1 MFTFREIEK
10 TDAQMI
16 LSWRTSNR
24 VSKYMNTPVNHGV
37 EDQEQWI
44 ISSRTRS
51 DFYHWLI
58 VFQEKPIGYISLN
71 EFDREAK
78 TTSWGFYIGEEEEA
92 GLGGLVSPYFYNFCF
107 DALGVKKVNA
117 EILYF
122 NTRVIELHLL
132 HGYEFTPE
140 RDRLLTKK
148 GKDILQVAM
157 SLDKA
162 RFKKSKFARFQS
174 EFPISYWQ
182 PKKETG
188 KNKTISFE
196 KITGT
201 NEQIAA
207 LFKLLENRQYT
218 ISHDELTSLEQ
229 HTDFV
234 QNHPYRN
241 WWMVQSD
248 GQNIGSVYLTN
259 DNAVGINLQTE
270 DSAIFQQV
278 ITQVLE
284 RNNPLPGDPSVRPD
298 FFYTNVA
305 PGNSALQNALA
316 NLGAKYTQKSFR
328 IK

>member
-1 MFTFREIEK
+1 MFTFREIE
-10 TDAQMI
+10 TDDAQMI
-16 LSWRTSNR
+16 LDWRTSNR
-24 VSKYMNTPVNHGV
+24 VSKYMNTAVSHGV
-37 EDQEQWI
+37 EDQEKWI
-44 ISSRTRS
+44 ISSRDRS

-71 EFDREAK
+71 EYDREAQ
-78 TTSWGFYIGEEEEA
+78 TTSWGFYIGEEAEA

-107 DALGVKKVNA
+107 DTLGVKKVNA
-117 EILYF
+117 EMLFF
-122 NTRVIELHLL
+122 NTSVIKLHLL

-148 GKDILQVAM
+148 GKNILQIAM

-174 EFPISYWQ
+174 EFPTSYWQ

-188 KNKTISFE
+188 ENKTIGFE

-201 NEQIAA
+201 NQQIAA
-207 LFKLLENRQYT
+207 LFKLLENRQHT
-218 ISHDELTSLEQ
+218 ISHDELPSLEQ
-229 HTDFV
+229 HREFV
-234 QNHPYRN
+234 QNHPYRK

-259 DNAVGINLQTE
+259 DNAMGINLQTE
-270 DSAIFQQV
+270 DSKILGKV
-278 ITQVLE
+278 ICKLRE
-284 RNNPLPGDPSVRPD
+284 ENNPLPEAPSVRPSY
-298 FFYTNVA
+298 FFANVA
-305 PGNSALQNALA
+305 PSNLALQQALA
-316 NLGAKYTQKSFR
+316 DLGAQHTQNSYR